1 MKYLP
6 IMGELFSS
14 DSFIF
19 MLIGLVVAA
28 IIGIVMK
35 STKKNIVGLGSCFAI
50 YVISEIISNMRSSY
64 LLELILL
71 FVGTL
76 AIGGIIGLLI
86 GLIVSKIRKF
96 QFAPYK

>member
-50 YVISEIISNMRSSY
+50 YVISEIISNIRSGY

-76 AIGGIIGLLI
+76 AIGGIIGFLI
-86 GLIVSKIRKF
+86 GLIVSKIRK
-96 QFAPYK
+96 

>member
-19 MLIGLVVAA
+19 MLIGLVVAT

-35 STKKNIVGLGSCFAI
+35 STKKNIVGLGICFVI

-64 LLELILL
+64 LLEIILL

-76 AIGGIIGLLI
+76 AIGGIIGFLI
-86 GLIVSKIRKF
+86 GLIVSKIRK
-96 QFAPYK
+96 

>member
-6 IMGELFSS
+6 IIGELLDS

-19 MLIGLVVAA
+19 MLIGLVVAT

-35 STKKNIVGLGSCFAI
+35 STRKNISGLGICFVI
-50 YVISEIISNMRSSY
+50 YFISEIISNIRSSY
-64 LLELILL
+64 LLEIILL

-76 AIGGIIGLLI
+76 AIGGIIGFLI
-86 GLIVSKIRKF
+86 GLIVSKIRK
-96 QFAPYK
+96 